1 MAGVEYQVTKVDPTD
16 PHTKGAVYQVHEVS
30 EEVAATLGGKVYRA
44 RIIKDPTAPTVVGKV
59 YQIVLI
65 EDPSDP
71 TVKGKVYN
79 AILTGDS
86 AAVVVGP
93 AVSPLVLQGAI
104 ANSLQYVK
112 AFGGTEQRN
121 LPAEYTRLEYITFP
135 SGAYIKTGIVPK
147 TFDYEVGFK
156 GAFGILL
163 NGPNCAWGYM
173 GDGLIPRWVCAT
185 YGSSYLLNANT
196 TRTFGNADTNTHTFV
211 GRVYEK
217 NGIYC
222 WSSEFDGVIQQNDQ
236 TLNNTANWEANTLEM
251 YVGARNDNSTVSN
264 YGLITAN
271 HWWCKKADVMI
282 ADYIPAKRN
291 SDNVLGMYDT
301 VSGTF
306 FTNAGTDSFTAGP
319 EVVPTPD
326 IPMDIVSNNGVLK
339 VSPNLFDKNASYAL
353 FDGYVNNVSVGE
365 NTTLMAYSGGDKT
378 IIIKVAP
385 NTTYTV
391 TRATNLGS
399 LYERIRCAAF
409 TTLPS
414 SSSTGV
420 VLYNLS
426 SNTQQANAT
435 FTTLSDTQYVAINVR
450 SSGAVGDDW
459 TQFVDAFQLEQG
471 STATQYRPYGQI
483 YTDGT
488 VETIKDSLNNTAT
501 AEMLLKVGDYQD
513 EQEILSGTVTRNVG
527 VKVLDGTEDWV
538 KGQSFYCNTLTGVLQ
553 ADHSC
558 YCTHYQGIMNNS
570 TVVTDS
576 NTCRVGYHIGS
587 DIIWN
592 RLYIYAD
599 RSLYATAQ
607 DFANYLAQQYAAGT
621 PVIVIYPLA
630 TPTTKSVAGQAL
642 QVTGGDNVLEITQA
656 SLTGLELEAEYQK
669 G

>member
-121 LPAEYTRLEYITFP
+121 MPAEYTQVNYVTNTVITAVNTGVMIDFAKNYEFEVECSAVSGSWYILQSREIASAP
-135 SGAYIKTGIVPK
+135 ITGISGSQNGNTISLV
-147 TFDYEVGFK
+147 VGN
-156 GAFGILL
+156 I
-163 NGPNCAWGYM
+163 
-173 GDGLIPRWVCAT
+173 AT
-185 YGSSYLLNANT
+185 CTST
-196 TRTFGNADTNTHTFV
+196 ITRTVGNKLYVKA
-211 GRVYEK
+211 
-217 NGIYC
+217 
-222 WSSEFDGVIQQNDQ
+222 
-236 TLNNTANWEANTLEM
+236 TLNNGVATLYVKDKTAGTEDTETGSYNTSQTNPTTAM
-251 YVGARNDNSTVSN
+251 YLLGNAAGQYAGVNSDVYMARIKENGV
-264 YGLITAN
+264 A
-271 HWWCKKADVMI
+271 VM
-282 ADYIPAKRN
+282 DYVPAKQ
-291 SDNVLGMYDT
+291 
-301 VSGTF
+301 GT
-306 FTNAGTDSFTAGP
+306 TAGFYDKASKTFKTALTP
-319 EVVPTPD
+319 ENLSAGADAVPAPD
-326 IPMDIVSNNGVLK
+326 APMDIVCNNGVLK

-353 FDGYVNNVSVGE
+353 FDGYINNVSVGE

-378 IIIKVAP
+378 IIIKVVP

-391 TRATNLGS
+391 TRATDLGS
-399 LYERIRCAAF
+399 VYERIRCAAF

-450 SSGAVGDDW
+450 NSGAVGDDW
-459 TQFVDAFQLEQG
+459 TQFVDAFQLEKG
-471 STATQYRPYGQI
+471 STATPYMPYGQI

-513 EQEILSGTVTRNVG
+513 EQEILSGTVTRKIG

-538 KGQSFYCNTLTGVLQ
+538 KGQSFYCNALTGVLQ

-570 TVVTDS
+570 DVVADS

-587 DIIWN
+587 DTAWD

-599 RSLYATAQ
+599 RSLYATAA

-630 TPTTKSVAGQAL
+630 APTTESVAGQTL
-642 QVTGGDNVLEITQA
+642 QVKTGDNVLEITQA

>member
-44 RIIKDPTAPTVVGKV
+44 RVIKDPTAPTVVGKV

-112 AFGGTEQRN
+112 AFGGTEQ
-121 LPAEYTRLEYITFP
+121 
-135 SGAYIKTGIVPK
+135 
-147 TFDYEVGFK
+147 
-156 GAFGILL
+156 
-163 NGPNCAWGYM
+163 NG
-173 GDGLIPRWVCAT
+173 T
-185 YGSSYLLNANT
+185 
-196 TRTFGNADTNTHTFV
+196 
-211 GRVYEK
+211 
-217 NGIYC
+217 
-222 WSSEFDGVIQQNDQ
+222 
-236 TLNNTANWEANTLEM
+236 
-251 YVGARNDNSTVSN
+251 
-264 YGLITAN
+264 
-271 HWWCKKADVMI
+271 
-282 ADYIPAKRN
+282 
-291 SDNVLGMYDT
+291 
-301 VSGTF
+301 
-306 FTNAGTDSFTAGP
+306 
-319 EVVPTPD
+319 PTPD
-326 IPMDIVSNNGVLK
+326 ALVDIVSNNGALK

-353 FDGYVNNVSVGE
+353 FDGYLNNVSVGG
-365 NTTLMAYSGGDKT
+365 NTTLMTYSGGDKT

-391 TRATNLGS
+391 TRVTNLGS
-399 LYERIRCAAF
+399 VSDMIRCAAF

-414 SSSTGV
+414 NGSTGV

-450 SSGAVGDDW
+450 NTSAVGDDW

-501 AEMLLKVGDYQD
+501 VEMLLKVGDYQD
-513 EQEILSGTVTRNVG
+513 VQEILSGAVTRKIG

-558 YCTHYQGIMNNS
+558 YCTHYQGVMNNS
-570 TVVTDS
+570 DVVTDS

-587 DIIWN
+587 DIAWD
-592 RLYIYAD
+592 RLYICAD

-630 TPTTKSVAGQAL
+630 TPTTESVAGQTL
-642 QVTGGDNVLEITQA
+642 QVKTGDNVLEITQA

>member
-112 AFGGTEQRN
+112 AFGGTEQ
-121 LPAEYTRLEYITFP
+121 
-135 SGAYIKTGIVPK
+135 
-147 TFDYEVGFK
+147 
-156 GAFGILL
+156 
-163 NGPNCAWGYM
+163 NG
-173 GDGLIPRWVCAT
+173 T
-185 YGSSYLLNANT
+185 
-196 TRTFGNADTNTHTFV
+196 
-211 GRVYEK
+211 
-217 NGIYC
+217 
-222 WSSEFDGVIQQNDQ
+222 
-236 TLNNTANWEANTLEM
+236 
-251 YVGARNDNSTVSN
+251 
-264 YGLITAN
+264 
-271 HWWCKKADVMI
+271 
-282 ADYIPAKRN
+282 
-291 SDNVLGMYDT
+291 
-301 VSGTF
+301 
-306 FTNAGTDSFTAGP
+306 
-319 EVVPTPD
+319 PTPD
-326 IPMDIVSNNGVLK
+326 TPMDIVCNNGVLK
-339 VSPNLFDKNASYAL
+339 VNS
-353 FDGYVNNVSVGE
+353 
-365 NTTLMAYSGGDKT
+365 
-378 IIIKVAP
+378 
-385 NTTYTV
+385 
-391 TRATNLGS
+391 
-399 LYERIRCAAF
+399 
-409 TTLPS
+409 
-414 SSSTGV
+414 
-420 VLYNLS
+420 
-426 SNTQQANAT
+426 Q
-435 FTTLSDTQYVAINVR
+435 
-450 SSGAVGDDW
+450 
-459 TQFVDAFQLEQG
+459 
-471 STATQYRPYGQI
+471 GQI

-501 AEMLLKVGDYQD
+501 VEMLLKVGDYQD
-513 EQEILSGTVTRNVG
+513 VQEILSGAVTRKIG

-538 KGQSFYCNTLTGVLQ
+538 KGQSFYCNTLTRALQ

-570 TVVTDS
+570 AVVTDS

-587 DIIWN
+587 DIIWD

-630 TPTTKSVAGQAL
+630 TPTTESVAGQTL
-642 QVTGGDNVLEITQA
+642 QVKTGDNVLEITQA

>member
-121 LPAEYTRLEYITFP
+121 LPAEYTQVNYVTNTVITAVNTGVMIDFAKNYEFEVECSAVSGSWYILQSRETA
-135 SGAYIKTGIVPK
+135 GASITGISGSQNGNTISLV
-147 TFDYEVGFK
+147 VG
-156 GAFGILL
+156 GIAA
-163 NGPNCAWGYM
+163 CTSTVA
-173 GDGLIPRWVCAT
+173 
-185 YGSSYLLNANT
+185 
-196 TRTFGNADTNTHTFV
+196 RTVGNKLYVKA
-211 GRVYEK
+211 
-217 NGIYC
+217 
-222 WSSEFDGVIQQNDQ
+222 
-236 TLNNTANWEANTLEM
+236 TLNNGVATLYVKDKTAGTEDTQTGSYDTPQTNPTTAM
-251 YVGARNDNSTVSN
+251 YLLGNAAGQYASVNSDVYMARIKENGV
-264 YGLITAN
+264 A
-271 HWWCKKADVMI
+271 VM
-282 ADYIPAKRN
+282 DYVPAKQ
-291 SDNVLGMYDT
+291 GATTGFYDKA
-301 VSGTF
+301 SGTF
-306 FTNAGTDSFTAGP
+306 KTALTPESLSAGP
-319 EVVPTPD
+319 DVVPTPD
-326 IPMDIVSNNGVLK
+326 APMDIVSNNGVLK

-353 FDGYVNNVSVGE
+353 FDGYINNVSVGE

-378 IIIKVAP
+378 IIIKVVP

-391 TRATNLGS
+391 TRATDLGS
-399 LYERIRCAAF
+399 VYERIRCAAF

-450 SSGAVGDDW
+450 NSGAVGDDW
-459 TQFVDAFQLEQG
+459 TQFVDAFQLEKG
-471 STATQYRPYGQI
+471 STATPYMPYGQI

-513 EQEILSGTVTRNVG
+513 EQEILSGAVTRNVG
-527 VKVLDGTEDWV
+527 VLVLDGTEDWV
-538 KGQSFYCNTLTGVLQ
+538 KGQSFYCNALAGVLQ

-570 TVVTDS
+570 AVVPDS

-587 DIIWN
+587 DIAWD

-599 RSLYATAQ
+599 RSLYATAA

-630 TPTTKSVAGQAL
+630 TPTTESVAGQTM
-642 QVTGGDNVLEITQA
+642 QVQAGNNVLEITQA

>member
-71 TVKGKVYN
+71 AVKGKVYN

-112 AFGGTEQRN
+112 AFGGTEQ
-121 LPAEYTRLEYITFP
+121 
-135 SGAYIKTGIVPK
+135 
-147 TFDYEVGFK
+147 
-156 GAFGILL
+156 
-163 NGPNCAWGYM
+163 NG
-173 GDGLIPRWVCAT
+173 T
-185 YGSSYLLNANT
+185 
-196 TRTFGNADTNTHTFV
+196 
-211 GRVYEK
+211 
-217 NGIYC
+217 
-222 WSSEFDGVIQQNDQ
+222 
-236 TLNNTANWEANTLEM
+236 
-251 YVGARNDNSTVSN
+251 
-264 YGLITAN
+264 
-271 HWWCKKADVMI
+271 
-282 ADYIPAKRN
+282 
-291 SDNVLGMYDT
+291 
-301 VSGTF
+301 
-306 FTNAGTDSFTAGP
+306 
-319 EVVPTPD
+319 PTPD
-326 IPMDIVSNNGVLK
+326 ALVDIVSNNGVLK

-353 FDGYVNNVSVGE
+353 FDGYINNVSVGE

-378 IIIKVAP
+378 IIIKVVP

-391 TRATNLGS
+391 TRATDLGS
-399 LYERIRCAAF
+399 LYERIRCTAF

-414 SSSTGV
+414 NGSTGV

-450 SSGAVGDDW
+450 NSGAVGDDW

-513 EQEILSGTVTRNVG
+513 EQEILSGTVTRKIG
-527 VKVLDGTEDWV
+527 VKVLDGTEDW
-538 KGQSFYCNTLTGVLQ
+538 T
-553 ADHSC
+553 
-558 YCTHYQGIMNNS
+558 QGAASPTFKASLPVM
-570 TVVTDS
+570 DS
-576 NTCRVGYHIGS
+576 EYK
-587 DIIWN
+587 D
-592 RLYIYAD
+592 
-599 RSLYATAQ
+599 AQ
-607 DFANYLAQQYAAGT
+607 DILCSHFKPVKTHVTSAVNDNQCAMFTPGSAATYDKLVIGKYDMPNLTAWKQWLADQYAAGT

-630 TPTTKSVAGQAL
+630 TPTTESVAGQTL
-642 QVTGGDNVLEITQA
+642 QVKTGDNVLEITQA

>member
-71 TVKGKVYN
+71 AVKGKVYN

-121 LPAEYTRLEYITFP
+121 LPAEYTQLEYITFP
-135 SGAYIKTGIVPK
+135 SGTYIKTGIVPK

-156 GAFGILL
+156 GAFGILSD
-163 NGPNCAWGYM
+163 GPNCAWGYM
-173 GDGLIPRWVCAT
+173 GDGIVPRWIGAT
-185 YGSSYLLNANT
+185 YQNHYLLNANT
-196 TRTFGNADTNTHTFV
+196 TSSFGDADTNTHTFV
-211 GRVYEK
+211 GRIYEK
-217 NGIYC
+217 NGNYC
-222 WSSEFDGVIQQNDQ
+222 WSSEVDGVIEQNDQ
-236 TLNNTANWEANTLEM
+236 TLGSSSAWEANTLEI
-251 YVGARNDNSTVSN
+251 YVGARNNVETAGN
-264 YGLITAN
+264 PGLITAN
-271 HWWCKKADVMI
+271 HWWCKKAGVMI

-306 FTNAGTDSFTAGP
+306 FTNQGTGSFVTGP

-326 IPMDIVSNNGVLK
+326 APMDIVSNNGVLK

-365 NTTLMAYSGGDKT
+365 NITLMAYGGGDKT
-378 IIIKVAP
+378 IIIKVVP

-391 TRATNLGS
+391 TRVTNLGS
-399 LYERIRCAAF
+399 VYDRIRCAAF
-409 TTLPS
+409 TALPVHN
-414 SSSTGV
+414 STGV
-420 VLYNLS
+420 ILCNYM
-426 SNTQQANAT
+426 NTQQANAT

-450 SSGAVGDDW
+450 NSGAVGDDW
-459 TQFVDAFQLEQG
+459 TQFVDAFQLEKG
-471 STATQYRPYGQI
+471 SAATQYRPYGQI

-513 EQEILSGTVTRNVG
+513 VQEILSGDVTRKIG
-527 VKVLDGTEDWV
+527 VKVLDGTEGWTM
-538 KGQSFYCNTLTGVLQ
+538 GQSFYCDTLTGVLQ

-570 TVVTDS
+570 AVVTDS
-576 NTCRVGYHIGS
+576 NACRVGYHIGS
-587 DIIWN
+587 DIVWD

-630 TPTTKSVAGQAL
+630 TPTTESVAGQTL
-642 QVTGGDNVLEITQA
+642 QVKTGDSVLEITQA
-656 SLTGLELEAEYQK
+656 SLTGLELEAGYQK